1 MMHRTEHDRPWLA
14 KLFPGFLIALLLTGC
29 ATVRNGG
36 APEPAFNYDKDLQ
49 DLETLFA
56 PAASIANIKANPT
69 QDERNNFIDGRLAL
83 YNIRYVRFVR
93 DLGVDKQ
100 HLDAATDALLL
111 AINLTSAATSAIR
124 AKTNLALVAAGVTG
138 GKVTIDKHFYF
149 DKSIPALVSTMNAQR
164 KLVLAGILTGRGEN
178 MTDYPLT
185 RALDDLSTY
194 EQAGTLI
201 GAISI
206 VQGDAAAKEKAADQ
220 TIRDLVVPTPDQS
233 AEKKRL
239 GAALASLATDSSDN
253 LKKINLILTKRKGST
268 VDIKD
273 FREARRTISS
283 EFRDDSLLNLP
294 LWREAIESA
303 TVPIAVP
310 VAK

>member
-1 MMHRTEHDRPWLA
+1 MIPRVRILRRNCYMKLLFGFIAVLA
-14 KLFPGFLIALLLTGC
+14 LTGC

-36 APEPAFNYDKDLQ
+36 APEPSFSYDKDLQ

-56 PAASIANIKANPT
+56 PAASIASIGANPT
-69 QDERNNFIDGRLAL
+69 DVARNRFIDGRLAL

-111 AINLTSAATSAIR
+111 AINLSSAATSAVR

-138 GKVTIDKHFYF
+138 GKITIDKHFYF

-164 KLVLAGILTGRGEN
+164 KQILVEILKGRAKN
-178 MTDYPLT
+178 ITDYPLT
-185 RALDDLSTY
+185 RALDDLSSY

-201 GAISI
+201 GAIGI
-206 VQGDAAAKEKAADQ
+206 LQADAAVKEKAADAK
-220 TIRDLVVPTPDQS
+220 IRDLEVPTGDQL

-239 GAALASLATDSSDN
+239 GAALATLATNSPEN
-253 LKKINLILTKRKGST
+253 LKKINSVLSGRRGTA

-273 FREARRTISS
+273 FNEAKQTLSTDFRT
-283 EFRDDSLLNLP
+283 DDLLNLSI
-294 LWREAIESA
+294 WRSAISA
-303 TVPIAVP
+303 AGIPISQ
-310 VAK
+310 